1 MPKVTQWDLG
11 SWPRRGLHPRQCP
24 LSAQAPPRPMAV
36 CLLGPC
42 QGKWKIPTLGEVQA
56 ASEGSRGRIGRH
68 PAHSTQL
75 VRGPLV
81 SRLLRHLLEGPG
93 LATCMV
99 IAGATSLKC
108 KLALQGRGPSLG
120 PPRVTAGLIP
130 S

>member
-99 IAGATSLKC
+99 ISGATSLKC
-108 KLALQGRGPSLG
+108 KLAL
-120 PPRVTAGLIP
+120 
-130 S
+130 